1 MKKLVVNLK
10 VHTVSSGFTLI
21 EVLIVVAVII
31 FLALAIPTY
40 SNYSIRAKI
49 GEAFSMISA
58 VESATAYVCQ
68 TERSNFILTN
78 RLVGYKF
85 QASEYV
91 QKIALSGTCDAPTIV
106 VTTRATGEQPSP
118 ILTIS
123 GTFAEDADQIIWTCV
138 SSGLNKYVPEICR
151 S

>member
-10 VHTVSSGFTLI
+10 VHTFSSGFTLI
-21 EVLIVVAVII
+21 ELLIVVAVII
-31 FLALAIPTY
+31 FLALAIPIY
-40 SNYSIRAKI
+40 SDYSIRTKI

-58 VESATAYVCQ
+58 AESATASVCQ
-68 TERSNFILTN
+68 IERSNFILTN
-78 RLVGYKF
+78 QLVGYRF
-85 QASEYV
+85 QASKYV
-91 QKIALSGTCDAPTIV
+91 QNVVLSGNCDAPVIV

-123 GTFAEDADQIIWTCV
+123 GTFADDVDQITWTCM
-138 SSGLNKYVPEICR
+138 SSGLNRYVPEICR